1 MNEQKFYPELVEF
14 SHIEKTD
21 LRLNNINFVIENVF
35 ENVMFKID
43 VDMWRYIGRGS
54 FGTVY
59 SCDLYLFDG
68 KSYKKQD
75 TNLAFKMLKNLKCQ
89 SNSEIMNEILIQ
101 CLLSKTSEKTIPI
114 IYRYLFYIKDL
125 SKCYNGILFE
135 KIENGDIL
143 TFRNYICNPSHNK
156 PIPKLVDIYFSAVS
170 QIKETLSSFYDLY
183 KFKHNDL
190 HQGNVLFSDTTP
202 KIIDFGESTIFHT
215 FDSQDDEDEK
225 QVVKIVPTID
235 QITTLYSIPKLKEG
249 QYNEFEGLIDEIISL
264 YGKYPL
270 SDLHLYVF
278 SCYGVFENTS
288 TGFNRKL
295 GLVEIGDEFFHR
307 FSTIYK
313 FDRLKLYNK
322 SIYFTSNNNKNIKIE
337 IDDSYKNIYKKVFQ
351 ILNYYE
357 NSGDIKRTRRS
368 FYDFLFKA
376 WKIENFRYLAYFT
389 EIYMNRYNDY
399 KYFDGNNITPISLI
413 KLPYT
418 PQINPNP
425 VLLYDEI
432 DVNDVND
439 NSYKSFESNVSTKP
453 LGE

>member
-1 MNEQKFYPELVEF
+1 M
-14 SHIEKTD
+14 
-21 LRLNNINFVIENVF
+21 
-35 ENVMFKID
+35 
-43 VDMWRYIGRGS
+43 
-54 FGTVY
+54 
-59 SCDLYLFDG
+59 
-68 KSYKKQD
+68 
-75 TNLAFKMLKNLKCQ
+75 
-89 SNSEIMNEILIQ
+89 
-101 CLLSKTSEKTIPI
+101 
-114 IYRYLFYIKDL
+114 
-125 SKCYNGILFE
+125 
-135 KIENGDIL
+135 
-143 TFRNYICNPSHNK
+143 
-156 PIPKLVDIYFSAVS
+156 
-170 QIKETLSSFYDLY
+170 
-183 KFKHNDL
+183 
-190 HQGNVLFSDTTP
+190 
-202 KIIDFGESTIFHT
+202 
-215 FDSQDDEDEK
+215 
-225 QVVKIVPTID
+225 
-235 QITTLYSIPKLKEG
+235 
-249 QYNEFEGLIDEIISL
+249 
-264 YGKYPL
+264 
-270 SDLHLYVF
+270 
-278 SCYGVFENTS
+278 
-288 TGFNRKL
+288 
-295 GLVEIGDEFFHR
+295 VEIGDEFFHR